1 MVVLYGTLRLIALA
15 EGAIGRGSGIEGYAS
30 QRTATLDARFASSAV
45 HVEVMLVRTLLAI
58 DVGVVAQGRPAVVDS
73 GLQDRLDG
81 LCQIMTALFADAPRL
96 GVDSRDEQRFVGINV
111 SNASDRSLAQ
121 ELGLDRS

>member
-1 MVVLYGTLRLIALA
+1 MALA

-30 QRTATLDARFASSAV
+30 QRTAALDARFASSAV
-45 HVEVMLVRTLLAI
+45 DVEVMLVRTLLAI

-96 GVDSRDEQRFVGINV
+96 GVDSRDEQRLVGINV
-111 SNASDRSLAQ
+111 SNARNWSLAQ